1 MSLGRATVCGRG
13 RSTGRRTL
21 FVVGAC
27 LGLLTV
33 ACSQGGGSS
42 LPPLRPA
49 VQQVQFSYAGLM
61 RKYRVYAPPT
71 PGRRPPSALV
81 VVLHGGAATIND
93 AVATTM
99 FDQTAAAGNFI
110 VAYPQGTRGE
120 WNAGFCCGTAP
131 GRMVDDVG
139 FLNQVLDRVEG
150 DYPVDRN
157 RVYFTG
163 VSNGAMM
170 AYRFACENADRVTAV
185 GSVAG
190 SMMPDDCH
198 PSRPV
203 SVIELHGTADPEVPY
218 AGGPTNTAVQGSS
231 VLPSTPELAA
241 RWATLDGCAAPSPP
255 STTGPVITAAWTGC
269 TGGTSV
275 ELVSVQG
282 GGHVWFAPG
291 LGAADGALDATTVIW
306 QFFRPLPI
314 R

>member
-1 MSLGRATVCGRG
+1 
-13 RSTGRRTL
+13 
-21 FVVGAC
+21 
-27 LGLLTV
+27 
-33 ACSQGGGSS
+33 
-42 LPPLRPA
+42 
-49 VQQVQFSYAGLM
+49 
-61 RKYRVYAPPT
+61 
-71 PGRRPPSALV
+71 

-99 FDQTAAAGNFI
+99 FDQAAAAGNFI

-139 FLNQVLDRVEG
+139 FLNQVLDHVEA

-157 RVYFTG
+157 RVFFTG

-190 SMMPDDCH
+190 SMVLADCH
-198 PSRPV
+198 PSRPL

-218 AGGPTNTAVQGSS
+218 AGGPTNTAVQSS
-231 VLPSTPELAA
+231 LVLPSTQEMTA
-241 RWATLDGCAAPSPP
+241 RWATLDGCTTPSTPA
-255 STTGPVITAAWTGC
+255 TTGPVTTVTWTGC
-269 TGGTSV
+269 AGGTSV

-291 LGAADGALDATTVIW
+291 LGPADGALDATTVFW
-306 QFFRPLPI
+306 QFFRQLPN
-314 R
+314 RQPATP